1 MGVTFRKK
9 FGPFWLSPRGASIKI
24 GPFSFSRRRQV
35 RASASVA
42 GVRWW
47 RRLR

>member
-1 MGVTFRKK
+1 MCVTFRKK
-9 FGPFWLSPRGASIKI
+9 FGPFWLSPPRGASIKI

-42 GVRWW
+42 GVR
-47 RRLR
+47 